1 MKDSCITIAE
11 NVIKT
16 DNGRLSIYQ
25 CRPKITTTHPISQH
39 ICDFNARTCGDITNK
54 RKQRKD
60 LLNMVLR
67 RTL

>member
-1 MKDSCITIAE
+1 MEDSSRQVE
-11 NVIKT
+11 MNVIKT

-25 CRPKITTTHPISQH
+25 CKPKITTISQQTANTRE
-39 ICDFNARTCGDITNK
+39 FNRVTVGDITNK